1 MPTVTVYIVYDGEG
15 VGEGVGDGVGDG
27 VGVVPVA
34 PLMVIVPKADVICV
48 GVVISEPIIP
58 KPTFVLTIKSVGMTE
73 LSGLGSLT
81 ACGSMT
87 LVLGSSCGCL
97 GS

>member
-1 MPTVTVYIVYDGEG
+1 M
-15 VGEGVGDGVGDG
+15 GDGVGDG
-27 VGVVPVA
+27 DGVVPVA
-34 PLMVIVPKADVICV
+34 PLIVMVPKADVMFV
-48 GVVISEPIIP
+48 GVVTREPIIP
-58 KPTFVLTIKSVGMTE
+58 KPAFVLTIKSVGMTE

>member
-1 MPTVTVYIVYDGEG
+1 MGA
-15 VGEGVGDGVGDG
+15 GVGDGVGDG
-27 VGVVPVA
+27 DGVVPVA
-34 PLMVIVPKADVICV
+34 PLMVMVPKAEVMFV
-48 GVVISEPIIP
+48 GVVIREPMMP
-58 KPTFVLTIKSVGMTE
+58 KPTFVLTIMSVGMTE

-81 ACGSMT
+81 AWGSIT

>member
-1 MPTVTVYIVYDGEG
+1 M
-15 VGEGVGDGVGDG
+15 GDGVGDG
-27 VGVVPVA
+27 DGVGVLPVA
-34 PLMVIVPKADVICV
+34 PVIAMVPKADVICV
-48 GVVISEPIIP
+48 GVVMREPIMP
-58 KPTFVLTIKSVGMTE
+58 KSTFVLTIKSVGITE

-81 ACGSMT
+81 ACGSIT

>member
-1 MPTVTVYIVYDGEG
+1 MYVVYDGDG
-15 VGEGVGDGVGDG
+15 VGEGVGDG

-34 PLMVIVPKADVICV
+34 PLIVIVPKADVICV
-48 GVVISEPIIP
+48 CVVTSEPIMP

-81 ACGSMT
+81 ACGSIPWG
-87 LVLGSSCGCL
+87 LGASWGCL